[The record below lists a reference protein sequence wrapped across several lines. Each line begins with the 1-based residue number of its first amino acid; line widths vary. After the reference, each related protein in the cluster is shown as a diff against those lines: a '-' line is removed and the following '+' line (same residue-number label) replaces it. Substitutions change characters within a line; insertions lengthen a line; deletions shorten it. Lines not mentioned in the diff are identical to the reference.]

1 MQSSI
6 EKNLNENSRENDE
19 MINSGL
25 KKRLLFDGENYYLVR
40 SLNRNDIE
48 NFDRSNGIV
57 PKIDSDSAYTVSDV
71 IAQVKMQHRK
81 TNLIS
86 MSEDPNIV
94 LTYDKSNLHRFVLV
108 KLSKN
113 EIEDSKKVFSAGEY
127 LLGVMDSQIES
138 QTQNASS
145 IVKQVL
151 DNVDSASSVEEII
164 KIINGADRQVATSL
178 VESKQQYLSE
188 EEQLAQSKK
197 IAKCKVLNYYGL
209 MKGVTRDENG
219 RLIDISE
226 FTQIMRNGYSS
237 SEWLYSGKIEQE
249 KLIDLPKILVDA
261 LALVKQ
267 AEFQEK
273 DKEEL
278 NKVEKKILNLALSW
292 TKINQ
297 DNYQLE
303 YSAHNSLKNDLTIDK
318 AFEITGGQ
326 ISYRDTNMQMIA
338 MRSVAEMTLNKR
350 KIIELLQERMPDIN
364 IGELLDDTYCI
375 NQEMVTRQNNKGN
388 QIGRNINLLISDY
401 GYSLN
406 DAVSA
411 QILRN
416 IENLNDEQLINVIS
430 KGVDS
435 QEISSLLIKTRE
447 NDERIQVSKR
457 KSIDTKYIVEA
468 IVEGYNWRKDGNSL
482 TINEKVLL
490 AQRLLL
496 NVTNANQLYTLYEAI
511 NKIQVGK
518 KKFTQS
524 EIFAIMINIA
534 IDKKIGDISWKELLE
549 KDRKDIQNI
558 LLDNKKQLQT
568 SVLPISMDLLAGRG
582 KEINKLKKEL
592 VDLGID
598 RDFID
603 SKDIKNIYEAKQ
615 IVEDYDFGKEISQR
629 EKAVL
634 IKSVLNRN
642 LLDKDNSVYLSSLIQ
657 SMEQIGL
664 DKQEICGMIINLG
677 VNDRCLKEAGYSY
690 TSLLNNV
697 NNVRETI
704 KDYMFNINTTVTEG
718 TITRALSENLSE
730 AEQKK
735 IMLELEE
742 LGIDFDFLNQ
752 KDIRNI
758 YFAKKIVDDYNFEDR
773 INVDE
778 KAALIKSVLNST
790 ALNKE
795 SHTYLAPLIQN
806 LEQAGLDEQEV
817 YGMIINLGVNRTLVK
832 DVGYSYN
839 VLLENSNNSRKLIEN
854 YRDNI
859 STTVTRIT
867 INRAVSENLNKRE
880 PEKIKSE
887 LVEMGLDAK
896 FIGSKDMRNLHLAKK
911 IVEDYNFAKEINNEE
926 KVALIKAVLNN
937 SNLDRDLYCLATL
950 IQNLEQIGLTT
961 QEIYGMIINSGVNG
975 SALEET
981 GYSYNE
987 LIKNKNHC
995 IQTLKSYK
1003 NRIATKV
1010 TKGTID
1016 RALSTNLDENK
1027 NKKMITELMSLGLDP
1042 EFIESKDT
1050 KNLFEAKKILEE
1062 YDFERKLTKDEKA
1075 VLFQGILSP
1084 KILNV
1089 ESTYYLTT
1097 LVQNLEKI
1105 GLTTQEIYGAI
1116 INLGAY
1122 GKVVE
1127 KAGYSYSDLLNNNNN
1142 VQMLAA
1148 NKGEIKTKVTEST
1161 IDRMVSENLTED
1173 QVKKIRA
1180 EVIELGVDAEF
1191 IDTRNM
1197 KNVYIAK
1204 KIVEGYDFN
1213 RSLVQDEKAALI
1225 KSILDNSKLHNRS
1238 HAYLTTLIQNF
1249 EQIGLSRQ
1257 ETFGTILNLGIYG
1270 TVLEEVGYSY
1280 TNLLLNA
1287 NNSCE
1292 SIRQYKNKIRTKVS
1306 EEAIDIATARN
1317 VSEAEENKIR
1327 SELVQL
1333 GIDDEFVESKD
1344 IRNLFEAKRIVDKFD
1359 FGRKISGE
1367 EKASLIIAMINKSDF
1382 NKKRTKF
1389 LINLMQTLEPIGLST
1404 QEMYG
1409 MLINLG
1415 VNGKVIKEAGYNYN
1429 NLIRNQNNA
1438 CQTIAQYK
1446 DEIQTQVS
1454 EETIQKAVK
1463 NATKQK
1469 KITGKDIAQTAMELV
1484 VEGNGGSEICDKVQA
1499 DYQKLLDQSLQKEGS
1514 GRDVQN

>member
-1 MQSSI
+1 M
-6 EKNLNENSRENDE
+6 
-19 MINSGL
+19 
-25 KKRLLFDGENYYLVR
+25 
-40 SLNRNDIE
+40 
-48 NFDRSNGIV
+48 
-57 PKIDSDSAYTVSDV
+57 
-71 IAQVKMQHRK
+71 
-81 TNLIS
+81 
-86 MSEDPNIV
+86 
-94 LTYDKSNLHRFVLV
+94 
-108 KLSKN
+108 
-113 EIEDSKKVFSAGEY
+113 
-127 LLGVMDSQIES
+127 
-138 QTQNASS
+138 
-145 IVKQVL
+145 
-151 DNVDSASSVEEII
+151 
-164 KIINGADRQVATSL
+164 
-178 VESKQQYLSE
+178 
-188 EEQLAQSKK
+188 
-197 IAKCKVLNYYGL
+197 
-209 MKGVTRDENG
+209 
-219 RLIDISE
+219 
-226 FTQIMRNGYSS
+226 
-237 SEWLYSGKIEQE
+237 
-249 KLIDLPKILVDA
+249 
-261 LALVKQ
+261 
-267 AEFQEK
+267 
-273 DKEEL
+273 
-278 NKVEKKILNLALSW
+278 
-292 TKINQ
+292 
-297 DNYQLE
+297 
-303 YSAHNSLKNDLTIDK
+303 
-318 AFEITGGQ
+318 
-326 ISYRDTNMQMIA
+326 
-338 MRSVAEMTLNKR
+338 
-350 KIIELLQERMPDIN
+350 
-364 IGELLDDTYCI
+364 
-375 NQEMVTRQNNKGN
+375 
-388 QIGRNINLLISDY
+388 
-401 GYSLN
+401 
-406 DAVSA
+406 
-411 QILRN
+411 
-416 IENLNDEQLINVIS
+416 NDEQLINVIS

-615 IVEDYDFGKEISQR
+615 IVEDYDFGKEVSQR

-806 LEQAGLDEQEV
+806 LEQAGFDEQEI

-867 INRAVSENLNKRE
+867 INRAVSENLNKSE

-1213 RSLVQDEKAALI
+1213 RSLVQEEKAALI

>member
-6 EKNLNENSRENDE
+6 EKNLNENSRENDA

-278 NKVEKKILNLALSW
+278 NKVEKKILNLALSG

-303 YSAHNSLKNDLTIDK
+303 YSAHNSLKNDLMIDK

-375 NQEMVTRQNNKGN
+375 NQEMVTRQNNKEN

-496 NVTNANQLYTLYEAI
+496 NVNNANQLYTLYEAI
-511 NKIQVGK
+511 NKIQVEK

-657 SMEQIGL
+657 SMEQIGF
-664 DKQEICGMIINLG
+664 DKQEIYGMIINLG
-677 VNDRCLKEAGYSY
+677 VNDRGLKEAGYSY

-718 TITRALSENLSE
+718 TITKALSENLSE

-758 YFAKKIVDDYNFEDR
+758 YFAKKIVDDYNFGDR

-778 KAALIKSVLNST
+778 KAALIKS
-790 ALNKE
+790 
-795 SHTYLAPLIQN
+795 
-806 LEQAGLDEQEV
+806 
-817 YGMIINLGVNRTLVK
+817 
-832 DVGYSYN
+832 
-839 VLLENSNNSRKLIEN
+839 
-854 YRDNI
+854 
-859 STTVTRIT
+859 
-867 INRAVSENLNKRE
+867 
-880 PEKIKSE
+880 
-887 LVEMGLDAK
+887 
-896 FIGSKDMRNLHLAKK
+896 
-911 IVEDYNFAKEINNEE
+911 
-926 KVALIKAVLNN
+926 
-937 SNLDRDLYCLATL
+937 
-950 IQNLEQIGLTT
+950 
-961 QEIYGMIINSGVNG
+961 
-975 SALEET
+975 
-981 GYSYNE
+981 
-987 LIKNKNHC
+987 
-995 IQTLKSYK
+995 
-1003 NRIATKV
+1003 
-1010 TKGTID
+1010 
-1016 RALSTNLDENK
+1016 
-1027 NKKMITELMSLGLDP
+1027 
-1042 EFIESKDT
+1042 
-1050 KNLFEAKKILEE
+1050 
-1062 YDFERKLTKDEKA
+1062 
-1075 VLFQGILSP
+1075 
-1084 KILNV
+1084 
-1089 ESTYYLTT
+1089 
-1097 LVQNLEKI
+1097 
-1105 GLTTQEIYGAI
+1105 
-1116 INLGAY
+1116 
-1122 GKVVE
+1122 
-1127 KAGYSYSDLLNNNNN
+1127 
-1142 VQMLAA
+1142 
-1148 NKGEIKTKVTEST
+1148 
-1161 IDRMVSENLTED
+1161 
-1173 QVKKIRA
+1173 
-1180 EVIELGVDAEF
+1180 
-1191 IDTRNM
+1191 
-1197 KNVYIAK
+1197 
-1204 KIVEGYDFN
+1204 
-1213 RSLVQDEKAALI
+1213 
-1225 KSILDNSKLHNRS
+1225 ILDSSKLHNRS

-1367 EKASLIIAMINKSDF
+1367 EKASLIIAMINKSNF

-1438 CQTIAQYK
+1438 CQT
-1446 DEIQTQVS
+1446 
-1454 EETIQKAVK
+1454 
-1463 NATKQK
+1463 
-1469 KITGKDIAQTAMELV
+1469 
-1484 VEGNGGSEICDKVQA
+1484 
-1499 DYQKLLDQSLQKEGS
+1499 
-1514 GRDVQN
+1514 